1 MTSAVAAII
10 EREIEQVSRFISI
23 LNEEQDALKR
33 GEVAALSDLISRK
46 TPLVESLNAL
56 ENERLVA
63 LDLPS
68 AETGA
73 GIMDTWL
80 AINRKDSLAAVNWKK
95 LLNFANEA
103 KTLHELNAQLV
114 DMHLRQTSEI
124 LSILTA
130 QPEGATTLYGSSG
143 QTLPA
148 TGSRIV
154 DSA

>member
-80 AINRKDSLAAVNWKK
+80 AINSKDSLAAVNWKNCLISQMK
-95 LLNFANEA
+95 PRPCMSSMRSWSTCIFARHR
-103 KTLHELNAQLV
+103 KFC
-114 DMHLRQTSEI
+114 
-124 LSILTA
+124 
-130 QPEGATTLYGSSG
+130 PF
-143 QTLPA
+143 
-148 TGSRIV
+148 
-154 DSA
+154 